1 MEVLLLIRL
10 KLKRQYRFYSNC
22 SFAKIK
28 VPVHLW
34 VHAECH
40 YCVVWRDCVIMSL
53 VSIIG
58 KPFALPHSS
67 HLWSPGMGII
77 AADLIAVPSRN
88 QRVGNKY
95 QILFLNILIS
105 LWYQVVTFH
114 ISISKARPSN
124 SVLMSVTSRECHVA
138 SRGVTKCHA
147 EINPR
152 EREAWQHIPRT
163 APGFISILSRGGE
176 HKWRGENVTLCYI
189 VTQSQYLS
197 HDTLHWP
204 ARGKWRQFWKCPPFP
219 SHRANA
225 TQPLYLAIL

>member
-1 MEVLLLIRL
+1 
-10 KLKRQYRFYSNC
+10 
-22 SFAKIK
+22 
-28 VPVHLW
+28 
-34 VHAECH
+34 
-40 YCVVWRDCVIMSL
+40 MSL

-88 QRVGNKY
+88 QRVGQYQKY
-95 QILFLNILIS
+95 FPKILIS

-114 ISISKARPSN
+114 ISISKALPSN
-124 SVLMSVTSRECHVA
+124 SVLMSVTSRGCHVA

-152 EREAWQHIPRT
+152 ERDLTTHSSHSA
-163 APGFISILSRGGE
+163 GFISILSRCGE
-176 HKWRGENVTLCYI
+176 HKWWGENVTLCYI